1 MLQKLESCTGET
13 QPIETSKPATLLM
26 SGPSLSRWC
35 RNPSRDMAEPRPA
48 QPFEALAR
56 KGAELVVMMQE
67 QAMFHCQLERLWAQ
81 SEHQTKVGLVPPP
94 PLVSLSCMGEG
105 DDRHTFLEVFQAMEV
120 ACCYPEEEWA
130 LRLLRLLSG
139 EAQAVALSL
148 PTTVKSSLCLAA
160 GCGPLRPRAV
170 GLSLVFPGRTDGAGE
185 PAFRL
190 R

>member
-1 MLQKLESCTGET
+1 
-13 QPIETSKPATLLM
+13 
-26 SGPSLSRWC
+26 
-35 RNPSRDMAEPRPA
+35 
-48 QPFEALAR
+48 
-56 KGAELVVMMQE
+56 
-67 QAMFHCQLERLWAQ
+67 
-81 SEHQTKVGLVPPP
+81 
-94 PLVSLSCMGEG
+94 MGEG

-120 ACCYPEEEWA
+120 EEWA

-148 PTTVKSSLCLAA
+148 PTTVKSSFCLAA
-160 GCGPLRPRAV
+160 SCGPLRPRAV